1 MHVPQPDQPCAEE
14 GIRGHGRARKRA
26 ASTAISP
33 GDPPIMIGSLVLHI
47 VVQPALVFPWKPISN
62 LASLFYFLFSRSTNL
77 QSAMTCA
84 KLATALEV
92 LSVPLHMWKVST
104 QCPAAS
110 FSATTIVRRTFYSSG
125 AGFED
130 GGAQRH
136 GGAPGVGP
144 AVRQALQSSEWPCLQ
159 AF

>member
-1 MHVPQPDQPCAEE
+1 METHFQS
-14 GIRGHGRARKRA
+14 GLSI
-26 ASTAISP
+26 
-33 GDPPIMIGSLVLHI
+33 L
-47 VVQPALVFPWKPISN
+47 
-62 LASLFYFLFSRSTNL
+62 FLFSRSTNL

-92 LSVPLHMWKVST
+92 LSVPLHTWKVST

-159 AF
+159 VF